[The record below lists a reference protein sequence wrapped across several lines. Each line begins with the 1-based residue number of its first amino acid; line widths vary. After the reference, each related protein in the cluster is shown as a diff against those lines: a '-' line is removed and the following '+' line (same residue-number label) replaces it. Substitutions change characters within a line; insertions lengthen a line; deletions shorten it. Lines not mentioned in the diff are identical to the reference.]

1 VVCDAAQGIGE
12 PGLRID
18 AVQLG
23 GLNHC
28 IDDGCGFA
36 ATFRSDEHVIFATY
50 GDAAHGL
57 FGCVVVEFKEPVIQ
71 ISAQTR
77 VLLGA
82 GIMQSIL
89 RPS

>member
-1 VVCDAAQGIGE
+1 
-12 PGLRID
+12 
-18 AVQLG
+18 
-23 GLNHC
+23 
-28 IDDGCGFA
+28 
-36 ATFRSDEHVIFATY
+36 
-50 GDAAHGL
+50 
-57 FGCVVVEFKEPVIQ
+57 VIQ